1 MAITNLESVILHR
14 LALAPFRA
22 DTDAGVIL
30 ETQRQALALGEDLF
44 LKFLGENGLDALWY
58 EVLKQNDLAVAVP
71 EWFLVALKRARQI
84 AAARYLAQKHALE
97 RIDVAFEAASVRYAV
112 IKGVHVRELVYDDP
126 ALRPASDIDILIA
139 RNQRDL
145 AVQTLVRHGFVPH
158 LDAEIVSHEAS
169 FHDRNVSIDLHW
181 HIMRPGRTRIDVT
194 GSFLGRRRW
203 EGFFWGLDHTDALF
217 MLLVHP
223 AFAKYVT
230 SPHAL
235 LCRLVDLSRWL
246 GSRDVDWDKML
257 ASLDNA
263 GLKTAA
269 WAVLGWT
276 SWLMGPVAP
285 FDILKSLEPGYLRA
299 RYLRYWVEQNLPT
312 RWLHY
317 PLLIQIAFT
326 LALHDR
332 PSDALTAIRGW
343 LRHKWMMRDEQETL
357 LATLADSLP
366 GPLGEARGR

>member
-1 MAITNLESVILHR
+1 MAITNLESVTLHR
-14 LALAPFRA
+14 LALTPFRA

-30 ETQRQALALGEDLF
+30 ETLRQALALGEDLF

-58 EVLKQNDLAVAVP
+58 EVLKQNDLAP
-71 EWFLVALKRARQI
+71 PSERFLATLKRARQI
-84 AAARYLAQKHALE
+84 AAASYLAQKDALE
-97 RIDVAFEAASVRYAV
+97 RIDAAFEAASVRYAV

-257 ASLDNA
+257 TSLNNA